1 MSEAGPSTSAGSPGA
16 EARNA
21 ANGEARPASFAPL
34 DAGDPNREPRP
45 AKSSPDPRGRKVK
58 TTPGSFLG
66 GAIGRLL
73 PASIPFRYFGAAAA
87 FHVAGWIALFAGAD
101 SAPRYRGGLGWTL
114 AALHLITLGV
124 LTTTAIGASLQL
136 LPVAT
141 RQAVRSRHAP
151 ALVFWLYTPGVA
163 AAALGMGLP
172 SVPLLAAGAILIAIA
187 LAIYAVLLAHNL
199 LGARGMPAVIAHV
212 WVAWIALAIVLVAA
226 LSLAFS
232 YAGGFALP
240 RPVALALHV
249 PFAAYGF
256 MGMLALGLS
265 YILVPMFALSRPA
278 DERFALVSCALAC
291 AALAAVAVA
300 AFGIAVVALRVAA
313 IAAGVV
319 AVALH
324 LRRMLAALAK
334 GMRRDLGP
342 SFRLVRIGWAMLAAS
357 LVAALCVAL
366 DVPFAGMPTL
376 FGLLLIAGWLLTFLL
391 GILQRIV
398 PFLASMHASRGKHR
412 PPTPSSLA
420 AGPALRIHY
429 LCHMSALAVLT
440 AAILLDSAW
449 FARIGALIGL
459 VGSMAFLAFFVQVVR
474 RMLGVGAKSGTHAA
488 SV

>member
-1 MSEAGPSTSAGSPGA
+1 
-16 EARNA
+16 
-21 ANGEARPASFAPL
+21 
-34 DAGDPNREPRP
+34 
-45 AKSSPDPRGRKVK
+45 
-58 TTPGSFLG
+58 
-66 GAIGRLL
+66 
-73 PASIPFRYFGAAAA
+73 
-87 FHVAGWIALFAGAD
+87 
-101 SAPRYRGGLGWTL
+101 
-114 AALHLITLGV
+114 
-124 LTTTAIGASLQL
+124 
-136 LPVAT
+136 
-141 RQAVRSRHAP
+141 
-151 ALVFWLYTPGVA
+151 
-163 AAALGMGLP
+163 
-172 SVPLLAAGAILIAIA
+172 VPLLAAGAILIAIA

-265 YILVPMFALSRPA
+265 YILVPMFALSRPP

-324 LRRMLAALAK
+324 LRLMLAALAK